1 MEKLKIIDKWSDVTL
16 AQYLQIIDIAN
27 EEGDE
32 IEKDVKIISVLY
44 GLDEKSIWDMAV
56 EEVNKIKSSLAF
68 ISTPPK
74 GDKKKYTTLKLGEE
88 KYNVCTDL
96 NKFSYA
102 QYVDFQ
108 TYYKKENNIV
118 EVLSVIVVPDGKKYG
133 EYNIEEVRE
142 KLKAL
147 DVQTAV
153 GICTFFFNCLTELV
167 RSTLKYLEQKMK
179 MMKTLTK
186 GEKKKEL
193 QKIEAQMQAMKVI
206 IG

>member
-27 EEGDE
+27 DEGDE
-32 IEKDVKIISVLY
+32 IEKDVRLISVLY

-56 EEVNKIKSSLAF
+56 EEVNKIKSSLTF

-74 GDKKKYTTLKLGEE
+74 GGKKKYTTLNLGDE

-133 EYNIEEVRE
+133 EYDI
-142 KLKAL
+142 
-147 DVQTAV
+147 
-153 GICTFFFNCLTELV
+153 
-167 RSTLKYLEQKMK
+167 
-179 MMKTLTK
+179 
-186 GEKKKEL
+186 
-193 QKIEAQMQAMKVI
+193 
-206 IG
+206 

>member
-1 MEKLKIIDKWSDVTL
+1 MEKIINKWSDVTL
-16 AQYLQIIDIAN
+16 TQYLQIIDIAN

-44 GLDEKSIWDMAV
+44 GLDEKSIWDMEV
-56 EEVNKIKSSLAF
+56 EEVNKIRTSLAF

-74 GDKKKYTTLKLGEE
+74 GDKNKYTTLKLGDQ

-118 EVLSVIVVPDGKKYG
+118 EVLSTIIVPDGYKYG
-133 EYNIEEVRE
+133 EYDIEAVR
-142 KLKAL
+142 KKIKTL

-153 GICTFFFNCLTELV
+153 GICTFFFNCLMELV
-167 RSTLKYLEQKMK
+167 RSTLKYLEGKMK
-179 MMKTLTK
+179 IMKTLTK

-193 QKIEAQMQAMKVI
+193 QKIETQMKAMKAI